1 MLRTDVWA
9 KFLPTLAS
17 CLVVT
22 LGANAALAQD
32 STTEGDEAE
41 NEVVLEEVIITG
53 VRRAMDNALNVK
65 RESSSI
71 VDAISYDDIASLPA
85 LDLGEALQAIPGVQ
99 VNREGER
106 RSSEINL
113 RGLPGGF
120 VKVTANGQGFAT
132 PSRSTTNPL
141 AEQNPYGA
149 FDARVFDGV
158 TVIKTPTAEMQ
169 EGGIAGT
176 IDKHLA
182 NALSKKD
189 GKYSIL
195 AGARYE
201 ELNSS
206 WDPEIAV
213 EVSKH
218 IIPDELAFVFKFAWS
233 EQNFRR
239 DSISNNTY
247 QNLDNK
253 VFPDVEE
260 WKAANGI
267 AADDVV
273 QYGRDIR
280 QFTEYNEGDRLSF
293 VGGLEWAPNDELKLG
308 MDLLYTRRDMDNST
322 LQILGIDTRYR
333 NKTGIS
339 ITPIGDPVHV
349 LTQDDGTDL
358 YIVPEYAFEH
368 ARYTPGN
375 RPFTFFEEA
384 RGIFLDAEWQRDA
397 WTVDGAFTFSDSSNE
412 FLQNN
417 YQTVYLASKGAGGIG
432 GTYGSGV
439 GNMSD
444 YYLNLVGWEA
454 GANLD
459 QTFAFSSSP
468 ADDLSVK
475 GADGKT
481 NFYVAGGQ
489 QTRDREQNSVDA
501 NARYA
506 FSWGDWDNAIKFGAR
521 YSSEDLIVTK
531 INNSINGALI
541 GNISGDLYAA
551 PYYVGGTDFFGG
563 NAPGFASFEEGWL
576 SFDTDAYTA
585 ALQPVDNPDN
595 DPLVPLSGYRVR
607 TLKDQVTVR
616 DLQSNFDSSLDIT
629 AAYLMADFATTT
641 SGGKNIWGNVGVRYV
656 DTGVSADGVSL
667 DNGNYTVKEVTN
679 DYSNWLPSLNYN
691 MTLAENLILRAAYNE
706 TMVRPS
712 LVSFSPSGATTENDN
727 SVNIVLPGSDLNP
740 YTAKSYDLS
749 LEWYNRKGSAITVA
763 VYQKDIKSFFER
775 NPICPEDGGDLGYGD
790 LELVDNGGGSFT
802 CYISEPYDPGTGEDP
817 YQREMRATETV
828 NTDEVLQLR
837 GLEISIQ
844 QNLDFLSAPWNGFGG
859 IINYSRVETDDD
871 ENILPGISPVSY
883 NLIGYWENKKV
894 SLRLAYNYRDE
905 YVLAGGGSFIGF
917 EDRYVA
923 ARGQLDMSVVWRVT
937 NKFQLIGRGYNL
949 TENIYE
955 EYLANEP
962 AKVRR
967 MNWDGRT
974 WALYAQ
980 YTF

>member
-1 MLRTDVWA
+1 MSKSDFWTRM
-9 KFLPTLAS
+9 AS
-17 CLVVT
+17 CLVFS
-22 LGANAALAQD
+22 LGATTALAQD
-32 STTEGDEAE
+32 SGAE
-41 NEVVLEEVIITG
+41 SEDGESEMVLEEVIITG
-53 VRRAMDNALNVK
+53 VRRALDNALDVK
-65 RESSSI
+65 RDSSSI

-132 PSRSTTNPL
+132 PSRSTGAPL
-141 AEQNPYGA
+141 AEQNPFGS

-189 GKYSIL
+189 GKYSIM

-201 ELNSS
+201 ELNDS
-206 WDPEIAV
+206 WDPEIAI

-247 QNLDNK
+247 QNLDTR
-253 VFPDVEE
+253 VFSGLED
-260 WKAANGI
+260 WKAENGI
-267 AADDVV
+267 GADDVV

-280 QFTEYNEGDRLSF
+280 QFTEYNEGDRTSF
-293 VGGLEWAPNDELKLG
+293 VGGLEWAPNDELKMG
-308 MDLLYTRRDMDNST
+308 MDLLYTQRDMDNST

-339 ITPIGDPVHV
+339 ITPIGDPVRT
-349 LTQDDGTDL
+349 LTQDDGTSL
-358 YIVPEYAFEH
+358 WVVPEYAFEH

-375 RPFTFFEEA
+375 RLFTFFEEA
-384 RGIFLDAEWQRDA
+384 RGIFLDAEWQRDN
-397 WTVDGAFTFSDSSNE
+397 WTVDGVLTFSDSSNE

-417 YQTVYLASKGAGGIG
+417 YQTVYLASNNAGGIG

-439 GNMSD
+439 GNMRD

-459 QTFAFSSSP
+459 QAFAFSSSP

-475 GADGKT
+475 GADKKT

-489 QTRDREQNSVDA
+489 QTRDRDQNSAEA
-501 NARYA
+501 NARYD
-506 FSWGDWDNAIKFGAR
+506 FSWGNWSNAIKFGAR
-521 YSSEDLIVTK
+521 YSSEDLAVTK

-541 GNISGDLYAA
+541 QNISGDLYDA
-551 PYYVGGTDFFGG
+551 PYYVGASNFFDG
-563 NAPGFASFEEGWL
+563 NAPGFATYEGGWL

-585 ALQPVDNPDN
+585 ALQPVDNPDGG
-595 DPLVPLSGYRVR
+595 PLVPLSGYRVR
-607 TLKDQVTVR
+607 TLGDQVTPR
-616 DLQSNFDSSLDIT
+616 DLQSNFDSTLDIT
-629 AAYLMADFATTT
+629 AAYLMADFATAT
-641 SGGKNIWGNVGVRYV
+641 SGGKDIWGNVGVRYV
-656 DTGVSADGVSL
+656 DTGLSGDGVSL
-667 DNGNYTVKEVTN
+667 VNGVYTPTNVTN
-679 DYSNWLPSLNYN
+679 DYQNWLPSLNFN
-691 MTLAENLILRAAYNE
+691 MTLAEDLILRAAYNE

-712 LVSFSPSGATTENDN
+712 LASFSPSGTLNEGEN
-727 SVNIVLPGSDLNP
+727 SVNIVLPGSDLDP

-749 LEWYNRKGSAITVA
+749 LEWYNRQGSAVTVA
-763 VYQKDIKSFFER
+763 VYQKDIKSFFEKTA
-775 NPICPEDGGDLGYGD
+775 ICPEDGGDLGFGP

-817 YQREMRATETV
+817 YLREMKATETV
-828 NTDEVLQLR
+828 NTNEVLQLR

-871 ENILPGISPVSY
+871 EHILPGISPVSY
-883 NLIGYWENKKV
+883 NLIGYWENEKV
-894 SLRLAYNYRDE
+894 SFRLAYNYRDE

-923 ARGQLDMSVVWRVT
+923 SRGQLDMSVIWRVT
-937 NKFQLIGRGYNL
+937 NKLQLIGRGYNL
-949 TENIYE
+949 TEEIYE
-955 EYLANEP
+955 EYLANDP